1 MDKFIILSAHRSGT
15 TLLISSLESHH
26 KIQCHKRV
34 FSIDVIIRR
43 LLMVDRPGS
52 LFYTYR
58 TASFKRRKD
67 YIFRKKQ
74 LMGGFLSELYIPS
87 NGAKVVGIRV
97 IYQQVDKHPEIL
109 QWATEN
115 NVGVIHLIREN
126 SLKTLVSAET
136 ARKRGLA
143 HSTSKV
149 DLVTIRLSPLKLKFQ
164 LARLTGQIEKYRR
177 RLKDIPHLE
186 LTYESLAAQRET
198 ETKRVL
204 AFLEI
209 DERVPL
215 TTNLVKLNP
224 NSLEEIIEN
233 YPEIKQTL
241 SGTAYEKFLN

>member
-52 LFYTYR
+52 LFYAYR
-58 TASFKRRKD
+58 TASFKRRID

-74 LMGGFLSELYIPS
+74 LMGSFLSELYIPS

-149 DLVTIRLSPLKLKFQ
+149 DLVTIRLSPLKLKLQ

-198 ETKRVL
+198 ETNRVL

-224 NSLEEIIEN
+224 NSLEEITEN